1 MTIIK
6 LDPSIIYFTH
16 SKIKPCFS
24 TGKPIMETYQEI
36 ATNKINATDIPII
49 NVYYVN
55 DKYYSLN
62 NRRLYLFKMCK
73 NNGLL
78 PENVIHVNLK
88 KIPSKKVLQR
98 FLSNDYSLVTKPV
111 IIK

>member
-1 MTIIK
+1 MPVIN
-6 LDPSIIYFTH
+6 LDPAGIYFTH
-16 SKIKPCFS
+16 AKIKPHFS
-24 TGKPIMETYQEI
+24 TGKSIMDTYQEI
-36 ATNKINATDIPII
+36 ATNKISASDIPII
-49 NVYYVN
+49 NVYCVN

-78 PENVIHVNLK
+78 PENVIKVNLK

-98 FLSNDYSLVTKPV
+98 FLTNDYSLVTKPI